1 MIDRKKLIIIGIA
14 ASIGF
19 LFFMLIV
26 ISAFTS
32 KDEVPE
38 TTQIEP
44 TSTELLIPTSSSI
57 NEDTS
62 NEQTDDVVQLVSTNP
77 QDGVIDQTTALQI
90 NMTFS
95 EPMKERAFYYKVN
108 PPSPTL
114 ISSNG
119 NDITITP
126 RDVWPFG
133 ENTITVFAES
143 ESLSGKR
150 LSTPFTYRFTVKDL
164 PYPDEE
170 TEK

>member
-1 MIDRKKLIIIGIA
+1 MIDRKKLIIIGIVA
-14 ASIGF
+14 FIGF
-19 LFFMLIV
+19 LFFVLIV

-32 KDEVPE
+32 KSEVPE
-38 TTQIEP
+38 ETQIEP
-44 TSTELLIPTSSSI
+44 TSTELLIPTSSSTI
-57 NEDTS
+57 IDPPDDEIGDT
-62 NEQTDDVVQLVSTNP
+62 VQLVTTDP
-77 QDGVIDQTTALQI
+77 ADGVIDQTTALQVV
-90 NMTFS
+90 MTFS

-108 PPSPTL
+108 PASPTL
-114 ISSNG
+114 ISSGG

-170 TEK
+170 IE